1 MAVLFSDPPY
11 LTEEHRAF
19 RDRVR
24 SFVAK
29 EITPYVNEWDEAG
42 RFPRELYAKAAA
54 VGIQGVGYPEAYGGT
69 PADEYF
75 RLIGAEELS
84 RSGSGGLCASLGSHN
99 IAMPMVATFG
109 TPELK
114 AEVLTPVLAGE
125 KIAALAVTEPGG
137 GSDVA
142 AVRTTARRDG
152 DHYILNGEKT
162 FITSGMRADYITVA
176 VRTDPESKGPQGISI
191 IVVDGDSAGLTRSE
205 LKKMGWWMSDTAHL
219 HFDNVRVPASR
230 LVGVE
235 NMGFMAIMN
244 NFNGERMVIAAMAYT
259 FAELC
264 YHEALSWA
272 RERKTFGKS
281 LTGHQVIRH
290 KLVDMAMR
298 IDAAKTLTWD
308 LANALQTN
316 RGTMAE
322 RVARISML
330 KVTATD
336 TMKFCAD
343 QAVQILGGM
352 GFMRG
357 TLSERMYREV
367 KVLSIGGG
375 ADEIMKELAG
385 RQLGI

>member
-1 MAVLFSDPPY
+1 MFSDPPY
-11 LTEEHRAF
+11 LNDEHRAF
-19 RDRVR
+19 RDMARR
-24 SFVAK
+24 FVAD
-29 EITPYVNEWDEAG
+29 EITPNVNEWDEAG

-75 RLIGAEELS
+75 RLIGAEELA

-109 TPELK
+109 SEALK
-114 AEVLTPVLAGE
+114 QEVLVPVLRGE

-142 AVRTTARRDG
+142 AVRTSARKEG
-152 DHYILNGEKT
+152 EHYLVNGEKT
-162 FITSGMRADYITVA
+162 FITSGMRADVITVA
-176 VRTDPESKGPQGISI
+176 VRTDPESKGPNGISI
-191 IVVDGDSAGLTRSE
+191 LVIDGNSPGLTRSE

-219 HFDNVRVPASR
+219 HFDNVKVPTNR

-235 NMGFMAIMN
+235 NAGFLAIMH
-244 NFNGERMVIAAMAYT
+244 NFNGERMAIAAMAYT

-264 YHEALSWA
+264 YKEALSWA
-272 RERKTFGKS
+272 RERKTFGKP
-281 LTGHQVIRH
+281 LVKHQVIRH

-298 IDAAKTLTWD
+298 IDAARTLAWD

-357 TLSERMYREV
+357 TLSERIYREV